1 VGKAR
6 RRAVRTSVHRVA
18 TGRYRIDTIIAAGG
32 MATAYR
38 AHDEELDRVVAV
50 KMLDEGL
57 AGDAS
62 FRRRFLR
69 EARTAARLA
78 HPNVVQVFDAGEDG
92 VPYIVMELVEG
103 ENLAEILKRRRRLP
117 WQEAVD
123 LARQA
128 CAALAHAHEHG
139 IVHRDVKPQN
149 LLVRD
154 DGTLKITDFGIAR
167 AAEETRLTQAGT
179 ILGTAAYLSPEQ
191 AAGEEVT
198 LAADLYSLG
207 AVLYEVIG
215 GRPPYELDSFAELA
229 QKQKRGPAPLAEIV
243 PGIPRHVEDAVMRC
257 LARNPEYRPRSAEA
271 LADELA
277 PHSRTAATAPL
288 PRPRRRPRLS
298 RRWAAIAVLAAL
310 AGAAA
315 IAVGVSLTS
324 DDGRPPRPQPAQIE
338 APVPGQNAEQGLR
351 NVSEWLRE
359 NSR

>member
-1 VGKAR
+1 
-6 RRAVRTSVHRVA
+6 VRTSVRTVA
-18 TGRYRIDTIIAAGG
+18 DGRYRIDGIIAAGG

-38 AHDEELDRVVAV
+38 AHDEELDRLVAV
-50 KMLDEGL
+50 KMLDERF
-57 AGDAS
+57 ARDES

-117 WQEAVD
+117 WQEAVE
-123 LARQA
+123 LAGQA

-167 AAEETRLTQAGT
+167 AAEETRLTEAGT

-191 AAGEEVT
+191 AAAEEVT
-198 LAADLYSLG
+198 PAADLYSLG

-229 QKQKRGPAPLAEIV
+229 EKQKRGPGPLAEIV
-243 PGIPRHVEDAVMRC
+243 AGVPRHVEDAIMRC
-257 LARNPEYRPRSAEA
+257 LARNPEYRPRSAQA
-271 LADELA
+271 LADELD
-277 PHSRTAATAPL
+277 PQSRTAPTAPL
-288 PRPRRRPRLS
+288 PPRRRQRLLR
-298 RRWAAIAVLAAL
+298 RRWAAIAALATL

-315 IAVGVSLTS
+315 IAVGLALASG
-324 DDGRPPRPQPAQIE
+324 DGESPRPQPAQIE

-359 NSR
+359 TSR